1 MKEKIIKAVI
11 YICVAAVFFWLC
23 FCSPYSLDDWFYGS
37 ARGVKYMREGWVGVN
52 GRYLSN
58 MMMMVFSRFYMCRSL
73 FMGIVS
79 FLVFWLIKKVA
90 SVSDNFALVPFAAF
104 LFLMMSKDEFKSTMN
119 WTPGFVNFTFSAMM
133 VLLILFLMR
142 DVFEKEPVHGPVR
155 AAVMLLLGAAT
166 SLLIEHVSLY
176 LCMAGVLLII
186 YTLIRWHKISIAH
199 VTLLAGILAGTII
212 MFMNPMYRKAMSG
225 DNTYKAI
232 ELSLIPMLKKAYTCA
247 IDQILPNL
255 LQRQTILNLFT
266 AILAVLLVWR
276 YYHTRNAG
284 PVIRTILF
292 LCMLINIGAFS
303 YYYFANKNADFKI
316 LLSYSGYF
324 ELALAVLYYLA
335 FAVLLLITVEDTGRR
350 HRMLFELASQVLLSA
365 PLLVASPVAARC
377 FTPMYA
383 FRVLLAA
390 EMIDV
395 LCHTQEDKMAEWQGM
410 LLRFAAAGFITTGLC
425 YLSLF
430 SYIKAA
436 DTVRMSDMYA
446 QIAEGKTVVQL
457 EKLPYEDWIFHN
469 GTPPQGKWMDMF
481 KNHCGIPANIEIEIT
496 EFDGIH

>member
-1 MKEKIIKAVI
+1 MKEKIVKTAL
-11 YICVAAVFFWLC
+11 YLCVAGVFLWLC
-23 FCSPYSLDDWFYGS
+23 YCSPYSLDDWFYGS
-37 ARGVKYMREGWVGVN
+37 ARGVRFMREGWTGVN

-58 MMMMVFSRFYMCRSL
+58 MMMMVFSRFFMCRSV
-73 FMGIVS
+73 FMGMVS
-79 FLVFWLIKKVA
+79 FFIFWLIKKVA
-90 SVSDNFALVPFAAF
+90 SVSDNYALVPFAAF

-133 VLLILFLMR
+133 VLLILYLVR
-142 DVFEKEPVHGPVR
+142 DVFEREPKHGPVR
-155 AAVMLLLGAAT
+155 IIVMLLLGIAS

-176 LCMAGVLLII
+176 LCMAGVLLIF
-186 YTLIRWHKISIAH
+186 YTLIRWHKIAPAH
-199 VTLLAGILAGTII
+199 VTLLAGALAGTII

-232 ELSLIPMLKKAYTCA
+232 ELSLIPMLKKAYACA
-247 IDQILPNL
+247 TDQILPNL
-255 LQRQTILNLFT
+255 LQKQTMLNLFT
-266 AILAVLLVWR
+266 AILAFLLVWR
-276 YYHTRNAG
+276 YFHAKKPG
-284 PVIRTILF
+284 PVIRIL
-292 LCMLINIGAFS
+292 LYLSILINIGAFA
-303 YYYFANKNADFKI
+303 YYYFVNRNPDFRI

-324 ELALAVLYYLA
+324 ELALAVLYYLTFSA
-335 FAVLLLITVEDTGRR
+335 LILITVEDTGRR
-350 HRMLFELASQVLLSA
+350 HRMFFELASQVLLSA

-395 LCHTQEDKMAEWQGM
+395 LCHTYEEKTAEWQAA
-410 LLRFAAAGFITTGLC
+410 LVCFAVAGFITTSLC
-425 YLSLF
+425 YVSLF

-446 QIAEGKTVVQL
+446 QIAAGETTVTL

-481 KNHCGIPANIEIEIT
+481 KNHCGIAENIEIKIT
-496 EFDGIH
+496 DFDGIH